1 VGLVGYPNVGKSSV
15 INTLRSKKVCNVAPV
30 PGETKVWQ
38 YITLMKRIFLID
50 CPGVVYSGAGD
61 TDTDAVLKGVVR
73 VESLEDATEHVAQ
86 VLERVKPEYMRRA
99 YKLAGWTDAEDFLEQ
114 VARGAGKLGKGGEPD
129 LNTAAKMVLH
139 DWQRGKI
146 PFFTL
151 PVDYDESAAAGG
163 QLSVPSGVVTE
174 ADAAAGPEGNPEAAA
189 KAAKMMAEEAI
200 AAVAKQR
207 RSAIPVQ
214 AGFYNPDDEVAADGD
229 GGDGED
235 EEEDEFENS
244 EEEEEEDVS
253 GDGEE
258 EEEEDGSGSSGSDDD
273 SDGDGEDQEDDGDG
287 YGDTG
292 LSWEAVMATI
302 QGGPPAS
309 GGAGKDS
316 DSEDDEEE
324 ATAAKKKR
332 KKQRR

>member
-1 VGLVGYPNVGKSSV
+1 M
-15 INTLRSKKVCNVAPV
+15 CNVAPV

-86 VLERVKPEYMRRA
+86 VIERVKPEYLRRA
-99 YKLAGWTDAEDFLEQ
+99 YKLAGWTDADNFLEQ

-151 PVDYDESAAAGG
+151 PADYDETLAVP
-163 QLSVPSGVVTE
+163 LSVPSGMVTE
-174 ADAAAGPEGNPEAAA
+174 ADAAAGPEENPVAAA
-189 KAAKMMAEEAI
+189 KVAKMMAEEAL

-214 AGFYNPDDEVAADGD
+214 AGFYNPDDEIAN
-229 GGDGED
+229 D
-235 EEEDEFENS
+235 EEEEKEEEEAFEDS
-244 EEEEEEDVS
+244 DEEEEEDE
-253 GDGEE
+253 D
-258 EEEEDGSGSSGSDDD
+258 EDGSGSSDDEDGVSGSDK
-273 SDGDGEDQEDDGDG
+273 EDQEDDDGEDDG
-287 YGDTG
+287 YGDAG

-302 QGGPPAS
+302 QGGGAPGVS
-309 GGAGKDS
+309 GGVEKDDS
-316 DSEDDEEE
+316 DEEEDEEE
-324 ATAAKKKR
+324 AAAAKTKR
-332 KKQRR
+332 KKQRRA